1 MSTMIE
7 SPLRASF
14 LAHRTPAT
22 ASVGDDFGRA
32 LRAAMRAH
40 VAALGGT
47 PMMYQVG
54 DLAVEPVGRGQVR
67 VDGGLESCMV
77 TALFPG
83 VQVRAISNS
92 PGGWFSQTPTPG
104 YRPQGTA
111 VLCGSTREGRSPR
124 SGASGR
130 AAIIPALL

>member
-7 SPLRASF
+7 SPTRASF
-14 LAHRTPAT
+14 LAHRTAST
-22 ASVGDDFGRA
+22 ANVGDDFGRA

-40 VAALGGT
+40 VVALGGT

-54 DLAVEPVGRGQVR
+54 DLSVEPLGRGQVR
-67 VDGGLESCMV
+67 VDGTLESCMV

-83 VQVRAISNS
+83 VHVRAISNS
-92 PGGWFSQTPTPG
+92 PGGWFSHTPTPG

-111 VLCGSTREGRSPR
+111 VVCGNSRDGRAPR
-124 SGASGR
+124 SGASVR

>member
-7 SPLRASF
+7 PPVRASF
-14 LAHRTPAT
+14 IAHRTAST

-40 VAALGGT
+40 VLALGGT
-47 PMMYQVG
+47 PMMYQVN
-54 DLAVEPVGRGQVR
+54 DLTVEPVGRGQVR
-67 VDGGLESCMV
+67 VDGHLDSCMV

-92 PGGWFSQTPTPG
+92 PGGWFSHTPTAG
-104 YRPQGTA
+104 YRPQGTS
-111 VLCGSTREGRSPR
+111 VLCGPHREGRSPR
-124 SGASGR
+124 PGSNVR

>member
-7 SPLRASF
+7 TPVRESF
-14 LAHRTPAT
+14 LAHRTAAT

-40 VAALGGT
+40 VLSLGGT
-47 PMMYQVG
+47 PMMYQVA

-67 VDGGLESCMV
+67 VDGNLESCVV
-77 TALFPG
+77 TAMFPG

-92 PGGWFSQTPTPG
+92 PGGWFSHTPTSG
-104 YRPQGTA
+104 YRPQGTS
-111 VLCGSTREGRSPR
+111 VLVGPAREGRTPR
-124 SGASGR
+124 PGANVR

>member
-7 SPLRASF
+7 PPVRASF
-14 LAHRTPAT
+14 LAHCTAST
-22 ASVGDDFGRA
+22 ASVGDEFGRA

-40 VAALGGT
+40 VLALGGT

-54 DLAVEPVGRGQVR
+54 SLSVEPVGRGQVR
-67 VDGGLESCMV
+67 VDGSLESCMV

-83 VQVRAISNS
+83 VQVRALTNS
-92 PGGWFSQTPTPG
+92 PGGWFSHTPTSG

-111 VLCGSTREGRSPR
+111 VLCGGTREGRAARP
-124 SGASGR
+124 GANLR
-130 AAIIPALL
+130 PAVIPALL